1 MDAIEWETILGPAGQ
16 GRGYICFGTRILDEE
31 IARRDGA
38 DAMKL
43 YAARDTARGHDRD
56 LIDLQAAD
64 PEELAQG
71 LQWRE
76 IEAMSRLLP
85 NLLCGE
91 ESAVLI
97 FQHES
102 RRMDRQAEA
111 EIARALLTVA
121 LEEERHEMILGKMSS
136 WLPAPP
142 DLDAIRKHAQKFF
155 VELGFSAAA
164 PELRLAQICA
174 LDGCV
179 SRTLAALLKRS
190 TLRRSPVFNRYVERI
205 RKDEANHVRI
215 TRDALGK
222 LGVPDAERRA
232 AAAMIHDKYVAL
244 LAPVADAFDAV
255 EVDPDWLFEDVTRKA
270 A

>member
-1 MDAIEWETILGPAGQ
+1 
-16 GRGYICFGTRILDEE
+16 
-31 IARRDGA
+31 
-38 DAMKL
+38 
-43 YAARDTARGHDRD
+43 
-56 LIDLQAAD
+56 LIDLQIAD
-64 PEELAQG
+64 PEDLGQG

-76 IEAMSRLLP
+76 LEAMSRLLP

-102 RRMDRQAEA
+102 RRINRRAEA
-111 EIARALLTVA
+111 EIARTLLTVA
-121 LEEERHEMILGKMSS
+121 LEEERHEMILARISS
-136 WLPAPP
+136 WLPAPA

-174 LDGCV
+174 LDACV

-205 RKDEANHVRI
+205 RKDEAKHVRI
-215 TRDALGK
+215 TRDALNK
-222 LGVPDAERRA
+222 LGVPHAERRE
-232 AAAMIHDKYVAL
+232 AAAMIHEKYVAL
-244 LAPVADAFDAV
+244 LAPVAGAFDV
-255 EVDPDWLFEDVTRKA
+255 IEVDPDWLFKDVTRMA
-270 A
+270 AA